1 MMTNEDRTAALAK
14 FHEAAKRL
22 YEARPDW
29 VTFYHGVF
37 GVEGLLYHYFPDPAD
52 RAVIERTDEYRSL
65 AQALQRIRGEKP
77 QPGDANPAERV
88 ITVRVPK
95 ALHQTLL
102 AEAKSRDT
110 SLNKLCI
117 SKLLQ
122 TIESSGRVE
131 TANRAGSF
139 SPRDF

>member
-22 YEARPDW
+22 YEARPNW

-37 GVEGLLYHYFPDPAD
+37 GVVGLLYHYFPDPAD

-65 AQALQRIRGEKP
+65 FQALQRIRGERP
-77 QPGDANPAERV
+77 QSGDASPAERV
-88 ITVRVPK
+88 ITVRVPRSM
-95 ALHQTLL
+95 HQTLL
-102 AEAKSRDT
+102 AEAKERGV
-110 SLNKLCI
+110 SLNKLCV

-122 TIESSGRVE
+122 TIGPDQVP
-131 TANRAGSF
+131 NRKE
-139 SPRDF
+139 